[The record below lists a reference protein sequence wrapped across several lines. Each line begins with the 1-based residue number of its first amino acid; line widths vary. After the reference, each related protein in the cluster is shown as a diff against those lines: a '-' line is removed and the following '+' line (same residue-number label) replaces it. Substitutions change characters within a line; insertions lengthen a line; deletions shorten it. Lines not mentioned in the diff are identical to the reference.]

1 MSLPSTFIKRNTY
14 RKGDYPLKGILVTG
28 GCGYV
33 GSSLVPKL
41 VELGYFVRVVDNQW
55 FGNFLR
61 TREHLEIIK
70 KPVEAIDANDFR
82 NIDHVVH
89 LANIANDPGVELNPV
104 LSWEINTLHLTQLLT
119 LCRKQEIE
127 KFIYA
132 SSGSVYG
139 VKNEPKVTE
148 DLELTPISVYNKTK
162 MVAERIVSSFDPYF
176 SVFNIRPATVCGFSP
191 RMRLDVVVNM
201 FVWQAFSKGK
211 ITVLGGDQIR
221 PNIHIHDMVRVY
233 EHFLSK
239 NQIASGDYNAGF
251 ENISIREI
259 ATLIQ
264 KNFDVE
270 VEYLP
275 SNDPR
280 SYRQDSSKLMSTGF
294 RPEKNVSD
302 AVSELWKKF
311 QAKELIDD
319 ERWYTVKTMKSL
331 GLG

>member
-1 MSLPSTFIKRNTY
+1 M
-14 RKGDYPLKGILVTG
+14 KGILVTG

-33 GSSLVPKL
+33 GTSLVL
-41 VELGYFVRVVDNQW
+41 RLIELGFFVRVIDTQW
-55 FGNFLR
+55 FGNFLPAKAN
-61 TREHLEIIK
+61 LEITK
-70 KPVEAIDANDFR
+70 KPYSEINSSDLIGINDV
-82 NIDHVVH
+82 IH
-89 LANIANDPGVELNPV
+89 LANIANDPSVELNPI
-104 LSWEINTLHLTQLLT
+104 LSWEINTLHLTHLLN
-119 LCRKQEIE
+119 LCKKNKIE

-139 VKNEPKVTE
+139 VKNEPRVTE

-162 MVAERIVSSFDPYF
+162 MVAERIVSSFQPYF
-176 SVFNIRPATVCGFSP
+176 SIFNIRPATVCGFSP

-211 ITVLGGDQIR
+211 ITVLGGDQVR

-233 EHFLSK
+233 EHFLS
-239 NQIASGDYNAGF
+239 NNEIASGDYNAGF

-264 KNFDVE
+264 KNFNVE

-280 SYRQDSSKLMSTGF
+280 SYRQDSSKLISTGF

-302 AVSELWKKF
+302 AVSELWIKF
-311 QAKELIDD
+311 QARELIDD
-319 ERWYTVKTMKSL
+319 ERWHTVKTMKSL

>member
-1 MSLPSTFIKRNTY
+1 MK
-14 RKGDYPLKGILVTG
+14 ILVTG
-28 GCGYV
+28 GCGYKGHV
-33 GSSLVPKL
+33 LVPKL
-41 VELGYFVRVVDNQW
+41 LDRGYDVVVLDTQW
-55 FGNFLR
+55 FGNFLPAKAN
-61 TREHLEIIK
+61 LEITK
-70 KPVEAIDANDFR
+70 KPYSEINSSDLIGIND
-82 NIDHVVH
+82 VVH
-89 LANIANDPGVELNPV
+89 LANIANDPSVELNPI
-104 LSWEINTLHLTQLLT
+104 LSWEINTLHLTHFLN
-119 LCRKQEIE
+119 LCKKNKIE

-162 MVAERIVSSFDPYF
+162 MVAERIVSSFEPYF

-211 ITVLGGDQIR
+211 ITVLGGDQVR

-233 EHFLSK
+233 EHFLS
-239 NQIASGDYNAGF
+239 NNEIASGDYNSGF

-264 KNFDVE
+264 NSFGVE

-302 AVSELWKKF
+302 AVSELWMKF

>member
-1 MSLPSTFIKRNTY
+1 M
-14 RKGDYPLKGILVTG
+14 KGILVTG

-33 GSSLVPKL
+33 GTSLVL
-41 VELGYFVRVVDNQW
+41 RLIELGFFVRVIDTQW
-55 FGNFLR
+55 FGNFLPAKAN
-61 TREHLEIIK
+61 LEITK
-70 KPVEAIDANDFR
+70 KPYSEINSSDLIGINDV
-82 NIDHVVH
+82 IH
-89 LANIANDPGVELNPV
+89 LANIANDPSVELNPI
-104 LSWEINTLHLTQLLT
+104 LSWEINTLHLTHLLN
-119 LCRKQEIE
+119 LCKKNKIE

-139 VKNEPKVTE
+139 VKNEPRVTE

-162 MVAERIVSSFDPYF
+162 MVAERIVSSFQPYF
-176 SVFNIRPATVCGFSP
+176 SIFNIRPATVCGFSP

-211 ITVLGGDQIR
+211 ITVLGGDQVR

-233 EHFLSK
+233 EHFLS
-239 NQIASGDYNAGF
+239 NNEIASGDYNAGF

-280 SYRQDSSKLMSTGF
+280 SYRQDSSKLISTGF
-294 RPEKNVSD
+294 RPEKKVSD
-302 AVSELWKKF
+302 AVSELWIKF
-311 QAKELIDD
+311 QARELIDD
-319 ERWYTVKTMKSL
+319 ERWHTVKTMKSL